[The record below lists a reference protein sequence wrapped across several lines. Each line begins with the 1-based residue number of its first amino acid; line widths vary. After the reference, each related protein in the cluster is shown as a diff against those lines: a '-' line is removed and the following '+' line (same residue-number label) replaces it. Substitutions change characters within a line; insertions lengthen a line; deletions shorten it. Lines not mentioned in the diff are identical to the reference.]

1 MSDSLLTF
9 LTVVEVVVLVA
20 VLASGLLIVAARL
33 RSIAKT
39 LSEVTWGGRAVER
52 QLLAVRS
59 NIRQVNAAL
68 EDIAGTLPHAT
79 ARLEQLGRQEV
90 GQP

>member
-20 VLASGLLIVAARL
+20 VLASGLLIVAAKL
-33 RSIAKT
+33 RSISKT

-68 EDIAGTLPHAT
+68 EDIAGTLPHASQ
-79 ARLEQLGRQEV
+79 RLEQLGRQEV